1 MRNAGNL
8 QTKWCAKLTSSFV
21 FICTPW
27 QRSLWM
33 ALVTRAA
40 GNREFTPITKAS
52 PQLPPIKIKMGGW
65 TNSWKSKPFRSIFTN
80 TREGFFW
87 KAGIVLKI
95 LMPQE
100 WIDEKEARQISC
112 EKWILVAGKAADFN
126 GKVEVKGTSKE
137 IPGWMLLTI
146 CMLPKYDDDEYRQNA
161 DDNKE
166 ILRWQ

>member
-1 MRNAGNL
+1 
-8 QTKWCAKLTSSFV
+8 
-21 FICTPW
+21 
-27 QRSLWM
+27 
-33 ALVTRAA
+33 
-40 GNREFTPITKAS
+40 
-52 PQLPPIKIKMGGW
+52 
-65 TNSWKSKPFRSIFTN
+65 
-80 TREGFFW
+80 
-87 KAGIVLKI
+87 
-95 LMPQE
+95 MPQE

-112 EKWILVAGKAADFN
+112 EKWILVVGKAADFN